1 MLKPYLTPYNT
12 EFTALC
18 SLKTVTFTII
28 AIVIAMLS
36 PLNAKIAF
44 ADDSVTSV
52 KTAATTSSHDKVIDE
67 IKPPVSINTK
77 LIAEIDTSITVTLD
91 GETLESTEVH
101 RTDKGALYVNAMPI
115 FQALDNDYEYDD
127 VSKALI
133 VRRSQDGVVMELY
146 TDTGIVKA
154 NGKALGKLRHF
165 GEVSEGHYILT
176 PNAIA
181 VLAGTKGKF
190 DADKNEFN
198 FKLDARLKVA
208 TGFEVFVNGVA
219 LGNLN
224 PAPKSI
230 GPVLILPL
238 RPIAEE
244 LGHDVRVLDATN
256 EVFVRRAQDS
266 TEFKLNMDT
275 GLVKLRDVPYGITK
289 DVAYID
295 STNLLLP
302 VNAIETLTGTNIK
315 VVGGSHRIEIS
326 LDERLTGAIKPMA
339 SVDEEAS
346 KAPFTVETIDFHIG
360 PDRVNSLNLDFHV
373 KKLNGRL
380 RYETPDLPTS
390 AAELEPSWMS
400 LEYAHINGVTGTIGD
415 YASSNRELQGVGE
428 SRIRGVSAAKVTDEG
443 RWSLAAGV
451 PTQGAV
457 KISKD
462 QSRLTYGGFAAGA
475 RFASRKGWEAGLAV
489 KRDNLSDDQMA
500 VLSAIS
506 GSLGRKKSNKVQWD
520 TRVDLGVF
528 DGPAREK
535 ALDLRASLSSR
546 MDVTKSITVDGF
558 AQYNGVEFSRT
569 DLDAEERED
578 TITQA
583 LTTDEAILDDTSLE
597 PETRRRGSDELTLS
611 TSLRLVPNKDLG
623 ILKNPAVSVRS
634 QISTSGVRVGKEK
647 AVTTRSAGAAI
658 ATSIGKTGI
667 SVSLDANVFEQTRAD
682 GTETEFGQGFSAR
695 AYKQF
700 DLGTVRAQYQ
710 NSNVKG
716 QGVKE
721 SAVISVS
728 SRRYNFPLPKEA
740 NLSVAPN
747 LTAVWSPEIQTA
759 RGGIVAN
766 LNSGLILGKKT
777 RLDASFG
784 VLQSVG
790 SGERTQTRTDKYL
803 TVSLARKVPIGRNMA
818 LGLAYRNDLNGNQ
831 RFGLQLDSRFSL
843 NERRKY
849 KKTEDGRGVLK
860 GRAFVDKNR
869 DGQKQQDEP
878 AIPNALVRLKGTRLA
893 LRTDRSGFYTI
904 QNVKVGLYEV
914 VVDGRT
920 LPMGFALSEDV
931 RTRATIHEG
940 QITDVALPIV
950 QRGQI
955 RGFAYVDTNNNK
967 AFDKG
972 EERIDS
978 VSLKLEGLKD
988 ADAGKSLAVSTSFGQ
1003 FAFDDLPAGEYSVKA
1018 VSQPKYGIKAGD
1030 AVSVNLADFDYL
1042 MAKIAIPVSRVSKE
1056 TKPKTI
1062 KTVDAS
1068 IDEAIDPPPI
1078 AKDTM
1083 APAHEGPAPP

>member
-1 MLKPYLTPYNT
+1 MLRQSTPYKS
-12 EFTALC
+12 AQYYLGK
-18 SLKTVTFTII
+18 SLKQVVFSMFLVMSAMIAPIVSHIAVAEEASVASAVTKV
-28 AIVIAMLS
+28 AAV
-36 PLNAKIAF
+36 AKQP
-44 ADDSVTSV
+44 VT
-52 KTAATTSSHDKVIDE
+52 
-67 IKPPVSINTK
+67 INTK

-91 GETLESTEVH
+91 GDTLQSTEVH

-115 FQALDNDYEYDD
+115 FQALDNDFEYDD

-165 GEVSEGHYILT
+165 GEVSQGRYILT

-181 VLAGTKGKF
+181 VLAGTKGKYN
-190 DADKNEFN
+190 AKTNEFS

-275 GLVKLRDVPYGITK
+275 GLVKLRNVPYGITK
-289 DVAYID
+289 DVPYID

-315 VVGGSHRIEIS
+315 VVGGSNRIEIT
-326 LDERLTGAIKPMA
+326 LDERLSGAIKPMA

-346 KAPFTVETIDFHIG
+346 KAPFKVETLDFHIG
-360 PDRVNSLNLDFHV
+360 PDSVNSVNLDFHV
-373 KKLNGRL
+373 KKLNGRV
-380 RYETPDLPTS
+380 RYETPDLPTNG
-390 AAELEPSWMS
+390 AELEPSWLS
-400 LEYAHINGVTGTIGD
+400 LDYAHINGITGTVGD
-415 YASSNRELQGVGE
+415 YAATNRELQGVGTN
-428 SRIRGVSAAKVTDEG
+428 RIRGVSASKVTDKG
-443 RWSLAAGV
+443 RWALAAGV
-451 PTQGAV
+451 PTKGAV
-457 KISKD
+457 KISDD

-506 GSLGRKKSNKVQWD
+506 GSLGRKKTNKIQWD
-520 TRVDLGVF
+520 TRVDLGLF
-528 DGPAREK
+528 DGPVREK
-535 ALDLRASLSSR
+535 ALDVRTSLSTR
-546 MDVTKSITVDGF
+546 VDVSSAVTVDGF
-558 AQYNGVEFSRT
+558 VQYNGVEFSRT
-569 DLDAEERED
+569 DLDGEARED
-578 TITQA
+578 AITRA
-583 LTTDEAILDDTSLE
+583 LTSEDVILEDENLE

-611 TSLRLVPNKDLG
+611 SSIRLAPNKNLG
-623 ILKNPAVSVRS
+623 ALKNPATSLRG
-634 QISTSGVRVGKEK
+634 QIATSGLRVGKE
-647 AVTTRSAGAAI
+647 AALTTRSLGASV
-658 ATSIGKTGI
+658 ATGLGNTGV
-667 SVSLDANVFEQTRAD
+667 SVSMDANIYEQTYAE
-682 GTETEFGQGFSAR
+682 GKETEFGQGFSVR

-710 NSNVKG
+710 NTNIKG
-716 QGVKE
+716 QGVQE
-721 SAVISVS
+721 SAVLSVAS
-728 SRRYNFPLPKEA
+728 KRYNFPLPKEA

-747 LTAVWSPEIQTA
+747 FTAVWSPELQTA
-759 RGGIVAN
+759 RAGVVAN
-766 LNSGLILGKKT
+766 LNSGLIFGKKT

-790 SGERTQTRTDKYL
+790 NGGRNQTRTDKYL
-803 TVSLARKVPIGRNMA
+803 TVSLARQVPIGRNMA

-831 RFGLQLDSRFSL
+831 RIGLQLDSRFSL

-849 KKTEDGRGVLK
+849 RKTEEGRGVLK
-860 GRAFVDKNR
+860 GQAFVDRNR
-869 DGQKQQDEP
+869 DGQKQENEP
-878 AIPNALVRLKGTRLA
+878 AVPNALVRLKGTRLA

-904 QNVKVGLYEV
+904 QNVRSGLYEV
-914 VVDGRT
+914 VIDGRT

-931 RTRATIHEG
+931 ATRATIHEG

-955 RGFAYVDTNNNK
+955 RGFAYVDENNNK
-967 AFDKG
+967 TFDKG

-978 VSLKLEGLKD
+978 VSLKLEGLKSHD
-988 ADAGKSLAVSTSFGQ
+988 ESKSLAVSTSFGQ
-1003 FAFDDLPAGEYSVKA
+1003 FAFDDLPDGEYTIKA
-1018 VSQPKYGIKAGD
+1018 LSQPKFGIKAGE
-1030 AVSVNLADFDYL
+1030 AVTVNLADFDRL
-1042 MAKIAIPVSRVSKE
+1042 MAKVAIPVSRVSKE
-1056 TKPKTI
+1056 QESI
-1062 KTVDAS
+1062 KIVQASVD
-1068 IDEAIDPPPI
+1068 EVVDPPPMQ
-1078 AKDTM
+1078 KNTM
-1083 APAHEGPAPP
+1083 VPASEGPAPP